1 VRKAFAHLHENY
13 NTRSFRQK
21 FFYRHYSKSDTT
33 YERLVE
39 ASVDIWR
46 HNGYRTI
53 RKAAGEREAMRI
65 NQLRRSLDIKG
76 MVQYQTPLFLGNILQ
91 TDFVGYQTQVK
102 GNHMNVYG
110 EVSNIKTE
118 FDRFKFTF
126 EGITTY
132 DGQQVYKIKYKSSAD
147 SILTTSGYVNAPTAS
162 GTLFITTDTFAFVKT
177 EEIREDGTNTIRT
190 SAYYLKHNNKYYPY
204 HLVREGENHH
214 TKTNTFHIELMAVEI
229 SHDEKD
235 QFAGE
240 DLTRANLL
248 NIPYDSL
255 YWNASTM
262 LKTTPLEKK
271 IILSLGGGKS
281 LNKQFYLYKQY
292 ELNVTNGGVNGEEKF
307 KWFKE
312 DSKGK
317 RILYLSFWN
326 SNFESITDLLEL
338 ENIKRLN
345 QRYQNKI
352 AFVMLSLENDE
363 TVWKQL
369 ITKYNLFADGII
381 NYRIGS
387 DSEIAK
393 LHKIKKT
400 PAFVLV
406 GNDGS
411 IFENTKKPSDPLLEE
426 DFKFLMTQKNKQ

>member
-1 VRKAFAHLHENY
+1 
-13 NTRSFRQK
+13 
-21 FFYRHYSKSDTT
+21 
-33 YERLVE
+33 
-39 ASVDIWR
+39 
-46 HNGYRTI
+46 
-53 RKAAGEREAMRI
+53 
-65 NQLRRSLDIKG
+65 
-76 MVQYQTPLFLGNILQ
+76 
-91 TDFVGYQTQVK
+91 
-102 GNHMNVYG
+102 
-110 EVSNIKTE
+110 
-118 FDRFKFTF
+118 
-126 EGITTY
+126 
-132 DGQQVYKIKYKSSAD
+132 
-147 SILTTSGYVNAPTAS
+147 
-162 GTLFITTDTFAFVKT
+162 
-177 EEIREDGTNTIRT
+177 
-190 SAYYLKHNNKYYPY
+190 
-204 HLVREGENHH
+204 
-214 TKTNTFHIELMAVEI
+214 
-229 SHDEKD
+229 
-235 QFAGE
+235 
-240 DLTRANLL
+240 
-248 NIPYDSL
+248 
-255 YWNASTM
+255 
-262 LKTTPLEKK
+262 
-271 IILSLGGGKS
+271 
-281 LNKQFYLYKQY
+281 LYKQY

-426 DFKFLMTQKNKQ
+426 DFKFLMTKNKQ